1 MAQNSKKEEI
11 FDNFE
16 NLNLKFIPFESQGDF
31 EPAISTINS
40 RLRTKEL
47 KDCNDVINMAR
58 RGGKLIAAVVEGEP
72 SSGKTALAYK
82 LVDSSLHHQKTKHV
96 ILKMQYGSFD
106 DPFFILKLIID
117 KLAITTAELNQS
129 EVESCINEA
138 LDLTFK
144 GIKIEKSGENDIRE
158 ATRLMSQ
165 WFGYINALVKIGGC
179 DCVVIHL
186 DEVEDRWGMTAMTR
200 PQIERD
206 LKYLRDLIGYIQEGK
221 TDQKFPVALFLYMTS
236 ASYKH
241 IGGLNNALKSRLER
255 VIPLNPFTEKDAIE
269 FVQFR
274 LKNARISTDVDE
286 NFPFTQEGLIYLS
299 KRSVDENGLFSWRI
313 LIKNCHDILYS
324 VNQMGGGSIDKKR
337 ITEWLAGSAKAKPL
351 KTTEGKPKKFQ
362 AILDDVEFKSKMGRD
377 KAEGLIAEGFL
388 EDKESQLHF
397 ALKNIGEILHDCS
410 DRYVV
415 DSKLKKIFF
424 TIPNE
429 KARIPI
435 SIKRLGDPKIS
446 SDIFTLYVS
455 NSEKEK
461 NQKQSDDDAF
471 LLLPQ
476 SPEMALRFA
485 LYDPMWISSGEITTA
500 RDQISDQVME
510 FNDKIIHFFEKNRN
524 QHYISSLFGSKLRSD
539 DEYDSFIMDIY
550 YVSKNDMK
558 KANIEF
564 LSLSEFFDG
573 ATITT
578 PSWYNQI
585 LSADYFIPVKL
596 TQEVFYFNSEVKPI
610 ETAVKLL
617 KKIGITDGYKLIQ
630 FNERKS
636 SLIKEIEKE
645 KKGIADTLKECR
657 DQIGEQLS
665 EKFEQRSSQFI
676 RSLDQIKSNI
686 NTFKSTDNTIVNF
699 VELFYHEHRMKSVL
713 ETSTEYTNQ
722 LKEISHIYH
731 ERTSTIK
738 TACSVLEK
746 IQFKNSRL
754 ESDLST
760 LSSDTEK
767 IFEQVNL
774 LDYAEKIRPSFDE
787 VISRYNQMS
796 TRAKILEGEIKSFK
810 IDELERAVK
819 HELLD
824 YNNKTLSSEWNTIQE
839 SPDIEVVDQK
849 MKNLRNLFADLEISA
864 ENHIKSLTN
873 KNSDGKILV
882 QKCELFLKKP
892 QLESIQKNIKLM
904 EEKIDKANT
913 AYKRGDFSS
922 VFEINIDAEF
932 EQLGPKFKSLFKQ
945 NKEYSLESLQKE
957 FNIDERKAIEFV
969 KFLMENKI
977 LVATYKV
984 L

>member
-1 MAQNSKKEEI
+1 MAQKKKTADI
-11 FDNFE
+11 IDNFE
-16 NLNLKFIPFESQGDF
+16 NINLKFIPFESQGDF
-31 EPAISTINS
+31 EPAISTINAQF
-40 RLRTKEL
+40 RTKEL

-72 SSGKTALAYK
+72 SSGKTALAHK
-82 LVDSSLHHQKTKHV
+82 LVESSLHHPKTKHI

-117 KLAITTAELNQS
+117 KLAITTGDLDQS
-129 EVESCINEA
+129 KVESCINEA

-144 GIKIEKSGENDIRE
+144 GIKFEKSGENDIHE
-158 ATRLMSQ
+158 ATRLMSL

-221 TDQKFPVALFLYMTS
+221 THQKFPVALFLYMTA
-236 ASYKH
+236 ASFQH
-241 IGGLNNALKSRLER
+241 IGGINNALKTRLER
-255 VIPLNPFTEKDAIE
+255 VIPLNPFTDKEAVE

-274 LKNARISTDVDE
+274 LKNARISNDVDE
-286 NFPFTQEGLIYLS
+286 NYPFTQEGLIFLT
-299 KRSVDENGLFSWRI
+299 KKSVDEKGLFSWRI

-324 VNQMGGGSIDKKR
+324 VNQLGGGSIDKKR
-337 ITEWLAGSAKAKPL
+337 ITEWLAGKVTPP
-351 KTTEGKPKKFQ
+351 KTPVGKPKKFS

-415 DSKLKKIFF
+415 DSKLKKVFF

-435 SIKRLGDPKIS
+435 SIKMVGDPKIS

-455 NSEKEK
+455 NSDKK
-461 NQKQSDDDAF
+461 NKKQSEDDAF
-471 LLLPQ
+471 LLLPD

-485 LYDPMWISSGEITTA
+485 LYDPMLISSGEITTA
-500 RDQISDQVME
+500 KDQISDQVME
-510 FNDKIIHFFEKNRN
+510 LNDKIIHFFEKHRK

-539 DEYDSFIMDIY
+539 DEFDNFIMDIY
-550 YVSKNDMK
+550 YVSKNDTK
-558 KANIEF
+558 KANVEF

-573 ATITT
+573 ATITA

-585 LSADYFIPVKL
+585 LSANYYIAEKL
-596 TQEVFYFNSEVKPI
+596 AQEVFYFNSEGKPI
-610 ETAVKLL
+610 ESAVKLL
-617 KKIGITDGYKLIQ
+617 KKIGITDGYKLFQ
-630 FNERKS
+630 FDERKS

-645 KKGIADTLKECR
+645 RKEIAASLKECR

-665 EKFEQRSSQFI
+665 DKFEQRVTQFI
-676 RSLDQIKSNI
+676 QSLDRIKNSI

-699 VELFYHEHRMKSVL
+699 VELYYHEHRMKSVL
-713 ETSTEYTNQ
+713 FTSTDYINQ

-731 ERTSTIK
+731 ERISTIK
-738 TACSVLEK
+738 TAFSVLEK
-746 IQFKNSRL
+746 TQFKNSRL
-754 ESDLST
+754 EIELRDLSA
-760 LSSDTEK
+760 DTEK
-767 IFEQVNL
+767 IFEQVNML
-774 LDYAEKIRPSFDE
+774 EYAEKIRPSFDE
-787 VISRYNQMS
+787 VISKYTQFS
-796 TRAKILEGEIKSFK
+796 TRAKILESEIKSFK

-819 HELLD
+819 NKLLD
-824 YNNKTLSSEWNTIQE
+824 LNNKAFSDDWKIIQE
-839 SPDIEVVDQK
+839 STDIEKVDQK
-849 MKNLRNLFADLEISA
+849 FKILRGLYTDLEIKA
-864 ENHIKSLTN
+864 ENHIRLITN

-882 QKCELFLKKP
+882 QKCELYLNNK
-892 QLESIQKNIKLM
+892 QLESIQKIIKMM
-904 EEKIDKANT
+904 EEKIDTANKS
-913 AYKRGDFSS
+913 YKKGNFSE
-922 VFEINIDAEF
+922 VFIINIDTEF
-932 EQLGPKFKSLFKQ
+932 GQLGPKFKSLFKP
-945 NKEYSLESLQKE
+945 NKEYTLELLQKE
-957 FNIDERKAIEFV
+957 FNIDERKANEFV
-969 KFLMENKI
+969 KFLVENKV

-984 L
+984 V